1 MSLSGGG
8 GTRYLS
14 WSVGGKQHYL
24 CSLQGLLRLLQALLL
39 LVIVL
44 LARFA
49 GYNSSRLFFAG
60 SLDTDM
66 AGVGGSVG
74 LLILVLLLLTLH
86 LLAHPPP
93 NLAEVLTNLVGTVLL
108 LTVGGLCMAYYSNQ
122 YNNNNDK
129 SAGVA
134 LGVITIVTG
143 IVFLVD
149 LILSLR
155 YIFIVIFFQ

>member
-1 MSLSGGG
+1 MG
-8 GTRYLS
+8 R
-14 WSVGGKQHYL
+14 QHYL
-24 CSLQGLLRLLQALLL
+24 CSLQGLFRLLQALLL

-49 GYNSSRLFFAG
+49 GYSNGRLRFASSV
-60 SLDTDM
+60 DTDM
-66 AGVGGSVG
+66 TGVGGSVG
-74 LLILVLLLLTLH
+74 LLILVLLVLTLH

-108 LTVGGLCMAYYSNQ
+108 LTVGGLCMAYYCNQ
-122 YNNNNDK
+122 YNRSSDK

-143 IVFLVD
+143 I
-149 LILSLR
+149 
-155 YIFIVIFFQ
+155 